1 MVSNTNASY
10 ACSYSHVKKSMI
22 VKILLFLTVK
32 HSVYELRPKPYGVEL
47 TIWSYD
53 EEKDEFEVMNEET
66 Q

>member
-1 MVSNTNASY
+1 
-10 ACSYSHVKKSMI
+10 MI